1 MVEVFMPKMGDAME
15 EGTLLKW
22 LKADGE
28 PVKEGEPV
36 AEIATDKATVEVEAP
51 ESGTLGGLLYEENAV
66 VPVGQPIAY
75 ILQQGEQPPTGG
87 KSAGNGQAKKAAPA
101 PAAERPAPIETAPAS
116 TEIGSERIKATP
128 LVKRLAKEH
137 HLDLRTV
144 TGTGPGGRIV
154 ERDIK
159 ALLEGKEAASP
170 AAPAA
175 TAATAAP
182 TLKPVVIGEPVIENL
197 PYLRKMI
204 GIRTQQ
210 AKQTIPHFYL
220 TIEVDMGDALTL
232 RQQLNALDEAL
243 PKVSVNDLIVRAS
256 VLAIQKHPHVNSTV
270 DGDKLVRSAGTHIG
284 IAVAMPDGLIVPVI
298 KYAEQKSLRHIA
310 KESRELIEKARA
322 GKLSP
327 DEMSGNTFTI
337 SNLGMYDIEEFS
349 AIINPPASA
358 ILAVG
363 SVRKVPVVM
372 EDDTIQVRQRMKLT
386 LSCDHRV
393 LDGASGAL
401 FLQDLKNFLQKPL
414 LMME

>member
-28 PVKEGEPV
+28 TVKEGEPV

-51 ESGTLGGLLYEENAV
+51 ESGTFGGLLYEENAV

-75 ILQQGEQPPTGG
+75 ILQPGEQPPAGG
-87 KSAGNGQAKKAAPA
+87 KATGNGQAKKAAPVT
-101 PAAERPAPIETAPAS
+101 EQTAPIQTPPAS
-116 TEIGSERIKATP
+116 TETGSERIKATP
-128 LVKRLAKEH
+128 LVRRLAKDH
-137 HLDLRTV
+137 NLDLRTV
-144 TGTGPGGRIV
+144 AGTGPGGRIV

-159 ALLEGKEAASP
+159 ALLEGKEVPSP
-170 AAPAA
+170 AAAVPA
-175 TAATAAP
+175 P
-182 TLKPVVIGEPVIENL
+182 KPAVIGEPVIENL
-197 PYLRKMI
+197 PYLRKII

-210 AKQTIPHFYL
+210 AKQIIPHFYL
-220 TIEVDMGDALTL
+220 TIEVDMGDALAL
-232 RQQLNALDEAL
+232 RQQLNALDETL

-270 DGDKLVRSAGTHIG
+270 DGDKLVRSNGTHIG

-298 KYAEQKSLRHIA
+298 KYAEQKSLRRIA
-310 KESRELIEKARA
+310 DESRELIEKARA

-372 EDDTIQVRQRMKLT
+372 DDDSIQVRQRMKLT

-414 LMME
+414 LMLE

>member
-22 LKADGE
+22 LKADGDT
-28 PVKEGEPV
+28 VKEGEPI

-51 ESGTLGGLLYEENAV
+51 GSGTFSSLLYEENAV
-66 VPVGQPIAY
+66 VPVGKPIAY
-75 ILQQGEQPPTGG
+75 ILQEGEQPPTGG
-87 KSAGNGQAKKAAPA
+87 KAAGNGQAKKAAPVAEPPATVEAA
-101 PAAERPAPIETAPAS
+101 PVS
-116 TEIGSERIKATP
+116 TVGDSERIKATP
-128 LVKRLAKEH
+128 LVRRLAQEH

-159 ALLEGKEAASP
+159 ALLEGKEAAAPVAPVVP
-170 AAPAA
+170 AP
-175 TAATAAP
+175 
-182 TLKPVVIGEPVIENL
+182 KPVVIGEPALENL
-197 PYLRKMI
+197 PYLRKII

-220 TIEVDMGDALTL
+220 TIEVDMGDVLAL
-232 RQQLNALDEAL
+232 RQQLNALDESL

-270 DGDKLVRSAGTHIG
+270 DGDKMIRSTGTHIG
-284 IAVAMPDGLIVPVI
+284 IAVAMPDGLVVPVI
-298 KYAEQKSLRHIA
+298 KHAEQKSLRRIA
-310 KESRELIEKARA
+310 DESRELIEKARA

-372 EDDTIQVRQRMKLT
+372 EDDSIQVRQRMKAT

-414 LMME
+414 LMLE